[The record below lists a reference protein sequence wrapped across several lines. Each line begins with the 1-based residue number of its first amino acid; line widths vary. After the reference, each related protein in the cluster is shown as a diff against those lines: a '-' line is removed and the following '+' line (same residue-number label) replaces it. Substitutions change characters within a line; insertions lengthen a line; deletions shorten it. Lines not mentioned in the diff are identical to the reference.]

1 MSSLS
6 ARSLKRFSLVHF
18 VCDSHFLCVC
28 ASQTSYS
35 NIGSTPN
42 LRDHIVCVLG
52 CCRCKTQLE
61 VTSDCW
67 RICIYTSGR
76 SHPWNVSADNGTA
89 LICKAGRRVTRRP
102 ACRKIS
108 TSEMIWLSIC
118 SYFVATSASTSRD
131 CNKVAGIFLLK
142 LFSWSILSWTK
153 KYHVPLCV
161 RNTRVGPFLAYVG
174 ICHWMSWIP
183 FMTSPKCYLL
193 SSH

>member
-1 MSSLS
+1 MISTTSTKTATWEEIIGLYVEWRDIRMSSLS
-6 ARSLKRFSLVHF
+6 ARSLKRFTLVHF

-131 CNKVAGIFLLK
+131 CNKVAGIFL
-142 LFSWSILSWTK
+142 
-153 KYHVPLCV
+153 VQ
-161 RNTRVGPFLAYVG
+161 
-174 ICHWMSWIP
+174 
-183 FMTSPKCYLL
+183 YLVEVFCPEQK
-193 SSH
+193 STMCPCA